1 MTVLTES
8 GTLDLKICATKQ
20 FAPNEV
26 HVTRIY
32 GYSVLILMMEGVLRF
47 CENGTLVELKK
58 GEYYI
63 QRANIFQNG
72 YLGKEPLLPPPGE

>member
-26 HVTRIY
+26 HITRIY

-47 CENGTLVELKK
+47 CEYGTLVELK
-58 GEYYI
+58 
-63 QRANIFQNG
+63 
-72 YLGKEPLLPPPGE
+72 